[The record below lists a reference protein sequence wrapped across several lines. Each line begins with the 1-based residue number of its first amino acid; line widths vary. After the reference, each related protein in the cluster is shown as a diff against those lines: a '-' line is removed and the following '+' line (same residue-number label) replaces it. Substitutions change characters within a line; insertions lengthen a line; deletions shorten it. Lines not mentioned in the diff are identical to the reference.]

1 MERAMFGLMVPVR
14 EKQAMN
20 FISEET
26 SMPLSKIFYGTI
38 HRSVETALGRVLIER
53 VDRGRP
59 TDGMPILPMD
69 AQAAMPQVFRDFGRL
84 MDIHIDAFSTIFP
97 KFNFTFDSTFVNGL
111 DVEGIA
117 SQIGRDY
124 LESGRPFSTI
134 PTDEVRVQLFRILL
148 YEFYRTSAIGPIVD
162 LEDAWKARKAEVG
175 RISAEI
181 LGDYAEMYSAVMEVE
196 EVVEVP
202 GGEPE
207 PIDAEPIKE
216 EEETKGKKKK

>member
-1 MERAMFGLMVPVR
+1 MFGLMVPVR
-14 EKQAMN
+14 EKQAMD
-20 FISEET
+20 FISDET
-26 SMPLSKIFYGTI
+26 SMPLSKIFYRTI

-59 TDGMPILPMD
+59 TDGMPILPVD
-69 AQAAMPQVFRDFGRL
+69 APAALPQVFRDFGRL
-84 MDIHIDAFSTIFP
+84 MEIYMDAFSAIFP
-97 KFNFTFDSTFVNGL
+97 NFNFTFDKTFVNGI
-111 DVEGIA
+111 DVEGISA
-117 SQIGRDY
+117 HIGRDY
-124 LESGRPFSTI
+124 LESGRSFSTI
-134 PTDEVRVQLFRILL
+134 PTDVVRAQLFGILL

-162 LEDAWKARKAEVG
+162 LEDAWKVRKAEIG
-175 RISAEI
+175 QISTEI

-216 EEETKGKKKK
+216 EEDTKGKKKK